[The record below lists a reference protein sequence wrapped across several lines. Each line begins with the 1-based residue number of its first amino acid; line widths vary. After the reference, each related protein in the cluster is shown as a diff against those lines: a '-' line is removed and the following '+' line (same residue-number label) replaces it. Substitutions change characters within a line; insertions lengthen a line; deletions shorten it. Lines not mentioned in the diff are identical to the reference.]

1 MKKTLLPLLLL
12 LFVGSTVAAE
22 DTIPESSKWNK
33 NDVRIADY
41 KDSVYYTVL
50 HLNAPHVL
58 NEQDVPRFA
67 LLGKEHKFYMG
78 IGANIVGTMD
88 YDFGHPISDPNSFT
102 TRDIP
107 MEIAP
112 GNGGQF
118 KLSAQQSNF
127 YLNVVAMPGSENQI
141 GAFIMIK
148 FLGHD
153 YTPNLDQAYL
163 KYRGITMGK
172 TFSIFTDAAANPPTI
187 DHQGVNAAT
196 TVVHGMIGYERAFG
210 RGKQWQFGVGLDM
223 PNESYTNAYN
233 TKTVTQRVPDIPFYI
248 QRNWAEGKGWIRF
261 SGIVRN
267 IMYRDVPAERNKDIV
282 GWGVKTSGRT
292 PVYNGLW
299 FAWQGVYGKGIASYI
314 NDLQT
319 CGLDITPVPGN
330 AAKLEAVKA
339 WAGFASLQYRFSYK
353 CFATTTYGHVRTY
366 ARDFTDSPTPWAIGY
381 RYAQYLATNIFYN
394 FNPIVQVG
402 AEYLYGRRV
411 DYDFR
416 QAHDNR
422 FQLMLKVS
430 F

>member
-1 MKKTLLPLLLL
+1 MKKLLLCAFL
-12 LFVGSTVAAE
+12 LSAVYASAAPV
-22 DTIPESSKWNK
+22 DSASWNK
-33 NDVRIADY
+33 NDVRISDY

-50 HLNAPHVL
+50 HLNAPHLL

-78 IGANIVGTMD
+78 IGANIIGTMD
-88 YDFGHPISDPNSFT
+88 YDFGNPISDPNSFT

-112 GNGGQF
+112 GCGGQF

-127 YLNVVAMPGSENQI
+127 YLNVVALPGSENQI
-141 GAFIMIK
+141 GAFVMIK

-163 KYRGITMGK
+163 KYRGVTIGK

-196 TVVHGMIGYERAFG
+196 TVVHAMVGYERVFG
-210 RGKQWQFGVGLDM
+210 KGKQWQFGVGMDM
-223 PNESYTNAYN
+223 PNESYTNASC
-233 TKTVTQRVPDIPFYI
+233 TSWVSQRIPDVPFYI
-248 QRNWAEGKGWIRF
+248 QRNWSQGKGWIRF
-261 SGIVRN
+261 SGIIRN
-267 IMYRDVPAERNKDIV
+267 IYYRDLLANKNRDVI
-282 GWGVKTSGRT
+282 GWGIKTSGRT
-292 PVYNGLW
+292 PVSNGLW

-319 CGLDITPVPGN
+319 CGLDMTPNPANPGQ
-330 AAKLEAVKA
+330 LDAVKA
-339 WAGFASLQYRFSYK
+339 WAGFASLQYRFNSK

-366 ARDFTDSPTPWAIGY
+366 ANYFNDSSTPWATGY
-381 RYAQYLATNIFYN
+381 RYAQYLATNVFYN

-411 DYDFR
+411 DYDSR

-422 FQLMLKVS
+422 FQVMLKVS